1 MVDGTGL
8 KGISTLHFLNRVFP
22 CKLSNAPFLF
32 LISNVIST
40 LSLHQEVGRGKGAFN
55 EICAFKRSSIHL
67 KIEKDDDGTVV
78 AYSAL
83 RQTCNP
89 PGFGFC
95 SHCLVGLDSN
105 ESGSFSENA
114 GTRRE
119 QRSKQLSAITL

>member
-32 LISNVIST
+32 LISNVISA
-40 LSLHQEVGRGKGAFN
+40 LNLHPEVGGGKGAFS

-78 AYSAL
+78 AYPSL
-83 RQTCNP
+83 RQV
-89 PGFGFC
+89 
-95 SHCLVGLDSN
+95 LVSVRIVWSFWIVMNLDRFLKMLRQGRN
-105 ESGSFSENA
+105 IDQNNF
-114 GTRRE
+114 
-119 QRSKQLSAITL
+119 LP